1 MTYNLLNFIKVR
13 FYMKKISIFLLLFSF
28 FVTSFSTDVVA
39 LTENE
44 NLFNENINFEQ
55 GTLKAEVL
63 KAETEESEEGRMKYR
78 QKLQIKIISDQ
89 YAGKIMEI
97 ENNIMRNSIFGEKLL
112 EAGDRILLAAF
123 YENGELVEA
132 HFQDL
137 LRERGLI
144 YLGLLT
150 LFLLLVIARR
160 QGVRTIIALLLTMG
174 IIFFYLIPQIAEGA
188 APIQTAVLTSL
199 VLIIIIQG
207 IIGGF
212 KIKSLAAII
221 GTAAGVICAGALAY
235 IFGQIVELSGLSSE
249 EARLLIGSEL
259 DFDPEGI
266 LFAGIII
273 GSLGAVTDVAMS
285 IASVAESTW
294 QNSRD
299 LSIKKLYKIGI
310 QVGRDIIGTMS
321 NTLIL
326 AYAGSSLSLFIL
338 FYHFSD
344 GWVELVN
351 MDLVA
356 TEIIR
361 GLAGTVGLIITIPI
375 TAFTAA
381 VLYHKFGS
389 DKN

>member
-1 MTYNLLNFIKVR
+1 
-13 FYMKKISIFLLLFSF
+13 MKKTFIFLILFSLLL
-28 FVTSFSTDVVA
+28 TLFSPGLLA
-39 LTENE
+39 QTENE
-44 NLFNENINFEQ
+44 DLFNENITFEE
-55 GTLKAEVL
+55 GTLKAEILQV
-63 KAETEESEEGRMKYR
+63 ETEEFEEGRIKYS
-78 QKLQIKIISDQ
+78 QNLQIEIISDQ
-89 YAGKIMEI
+89 YSGEIMEI
-97 ENNIMRNSIFGEKLL
+97 ENNIMRNSIYGEHLL
-112 EAGDRILLAAF
+112 ETGDRILLAAF
-123 YENGELVEA
+123 YENGELVEV

-144 YLGLLT
+144 YLGALT
-150 LFLLLVIARR
+150 LILLLIIAKK

-235 IFGQIVELSGLSSE
+235 IFGNLVELSGLSSE
-249 EARLLIGSEL
+249 EARLLLGSEL
-259 DFDPEGI
+259 NFDPKGI

-285 IASVAESTW
+285 IASVTESTW
-294 QNSRD
+294 QNSRK
-299 LSIKKLYKIGI
+299 LSIGKLYKIGL

-344 GWVELVN
+344 GWIELVN

-375 TAFTAA
+375 TAFSAA
-381 VLYHKFGS
+381 VLYHKFDS
-389 DKN
+389 EKN

>member
-1 MTYNLLNFIKVR
+1 MKRVFLIILLTCLFVFI
-13 FYMKKISIFLLLFSF
+13 ITSPIFAQ
-28 FVTSFSTDVVA
+28 TGD
-39 LTENE
+39 ED
-44 NLFNENINFEQ
+44 LFNENVDFEE

-63 KAETEESEEGRMKYR
+63 EVETEEFDQGRIKYN
-78 QKLQIKIISDQ
+78 QNLKIEIISEK
-89 YAGKIMEI
+89 YNEEIMEL
-97 ENNIMRNSIFGEKLL
+97 ENNIMRDSIYGENLL
-112 EAGDRILLAAF
+112 KSGDRILLTAF
-123 YENGELVEA
+123 YEDGELVDLQ
-132 HFQDL
+132 FQDL

-144 YLGLLT
+144 YLGALT
-150 LFLLLVIARR
+150 LILLLIIARK
-160 QGVRTIIALLLTMG
+160 QGVRTIVALLLTMG
-174 IIFFYLIPQIAEGA
+174 IIFFYLIPAIAEGA
-188 APIQTAVLTSL
+188 PPIQTAILTSL
-199 VLIIIIQG
+199 VLVVVIQG

-212 KIKSLAAII
+212 TIKSLAAII
-221 GTAAGVICAGALAY
+221 GTAAGVICAGILAY
-235 IFGQIVELSGLSSE
+235 IFGQLVQLSGLNSE
-249 EARLLIGSEL
+249 EARLLLGSEL
-259 DFDPEGI
+259 NFDPKGI

-294 QNSRD
+294 KNNKN
-299 LSIKKLYKIGI
+299 LSLADLYKIGM

-344 GWVELVN
+344 GWIELVN

-375 TAFTAA
+375 TAFSAA
-381 VLYHKFGS
+381 VLYKKMGS
-389 DKN
+389 K

>member
-1 MTYNLLNFIKVR
+1 
-13 FYMKKISIFLLLFSF
+13 MKKLFILLILSCLFIS
-28 FVTSFSTDVVA
+28 SFSASVFA
-39 LTENE
+39 QTENE
-44 NLFNENINFEQ
+44 DLFNQNINFEE
-55 GTLKAEVL
+55 GTLKAEVIEV
-63 KAETEESEEGRMKYR
+63 KTEEFEEGRIKYR
-78 QKLQIKIISDQ
+78 QDLKIEIISDQ
-89 YAGKIMEI
+89 YSGEIMEI
-97 ENNIMRNSIFGEKLL
+97 ENNIMRNSIYGEHLL
-112 EAGDRILLAAF
+112 KAGDRILLAAF

-144 YLGLLT
+144 YLGLLA
-150 LFLLLVIARR
+150 LLLLLIIAKK
-160 QGVRTIIALLLTMG
+160 QGLRTIVALLLTMG
-174 IIFFYLIPQIAEGA
+174 IIFFYLIPEIAEGA

-221 GTAAGVICAGALAY
+221 GTAAGVICAGLLAY
-235 IFGQIVELSGLSSE
+235 IFGRLVELSGLSSE
-249 EARLLIGSEL
+249 EARLLLGSEL
-259 DFDPEGI
+259 NFDPKGI

-294 QNSRD
+294 QNSRNM
-299 LSIKKLYKIGI
+299 SIWDLYKIGL

-344 GWVELVN
+344 GWIELVN

-361 GLAGTVGLIITIPI
+361 GLAGTIGLIITIPI
-375 TAFTAA
+375 TAFSAA
-381 VLYHKFGS
+381 VLYHKLDS
-389 DKN
+389 ESK

>member
-1 MTYNLLNFIKVR
+1 MKRIVLIILLGCLLVSIYNTFI
-13 FYMKKISIFLLLFSF
+13 F
-28 FVTSFSTDVVA
+28 A
-39 LTENE
+39 QAENE
-44 NLFNENINFEQ
+44 DLFNQNIDFEQ

-63 KAETEESEEGRMKYR
+63 EVETEGFKEGRIKYS
-78 QKLQIKIISDQ
+78 QDLQIEIFSEPYSGEIR
-89 YAGKIMEI
+89 EI
-97 ENNIMRNSIFGEKLL
+97 ENNIMRNSIYGENLL
-112 EAGDRILLAAF
+112 EEGDRILLAAF
-123 YENGELVEA
+123 YENGELVDVQ
-132 HFQDL
+132 FQDL

-144 YLGLLT
+144 YLGALT
-150 LFLLLVIARR
+150 LVLLLIIAKR
-160 QGVRTIIALLLTMG
+160 QGVRTITALLLTMG

-199 VLIIIIQG
+199 VLIVIIQG

-212 KIKSLAAII
+212 RIKSLAAII
-221 GTAAGVICAGALAY
+221 GTAAGVICAGVLAY
-235 IFGQIVELSGLSSE
+235 VFGQLVELSGLSSE
-249 EARLLIGSEL
+249 EARLLLGSEL
-259 DFDPEGI
+259 NFDPEGI

-285 IASVAESTW
+285 IASVAETTW
-294 QNSRD
+294 KNSKK
-299 LSIKKLYKIGI
+299 LSISRLYKIGL

-338 FYHFSD
+338 FYHFSE
-344 GWVELVN
+344 GWVELIN

-375 TAFTAA
+375 TAFSAA
-381 VLYHKFGS
+381 VLYNKLDS
-389 DKN
+389 E

>member
-1 MTYNLLNFIKVR
+1 
-13 FYMKKISIFLLLFSF
+13 MKKLFYLLLLFSISLILF
-28 FVTSFSTDVVA
+28 TTVISAQTDTEDPFNQNISF
-39 LTENE
+39 EE
-44 NLFNENINFEQ
+44 
-55 GTLKAEVL
+55 GTLKGKILEV
-63 KAETEESEEGRMKYR
+63 ETEAFEEGRIKYR
-78 QKLQIKIISDQ
+78 QNLKVEITSEE
-89 YAGKIMEI
+89 YSGETMEI
-97 ENNIMRNSIFGEKLL
+97 ENNIMRNSIYGEHLL
-112 EAGDRILLAAF
+112 ETGDRILLAAF
-123 YENGELVEA
+123 YENGELVEV

-150 LFLLLVIARR
+150 LLLLLIIAKK
-160 QGVRTIIALLLTMG
+160 QGVRTILALLLTMG

-199 VLIIIIQG
+199 VLIVIIQG
-207 IIGGF
+207 IIGGLTV
-212 KIKSLAAII
+212 KSLAAII
-221 GTAAGVICAGALAY
+221 GTAAGVICAGILAY
-235 IFGQIVELSGLSSE
+235 VFGQLVELSGLSSE

-259 DFDPEGI
+259 EFDPKGI

-294 QNSRD
+294 ENSKS
-299 LSIKKLYKIGI
+299 LSTAKLYKIGL

-344 GWVELVN
+344 GWIELVN

-375 TAFTAA
+375 TAFSAA
-381 VLYHKFGS
+381 VLYKKIGS
-389 DKN
+389 K

>member
-1 MTYNLLNFIKVR
+1 MKRILTY
-13 FYMKKISIFLLLFSF
+13 LLLFSF
-28 FVTSFSTDVVA
+28 LFIVFSTSVFA
-39 LTENE
+39 QTED
-44 NLFNENINFEQ
+44 INFEER
-55 GTLKAEVL
+55 TLKAKILE
-63 KAETEESEEGRMKYR
+63 ENTEEFEEGRIKYR
-78 QKLQIKIISDQ
+78 QQLTVEIISEQ
-89 YAGKIMEI
+89 HFGEVIEI
-97 ENNIMRNSIFGEKLL
+97 ENNIMRNSIYGEHLL
-112 EAGDRILLAAF
+112 DVGDRIILAAF
-123 YENGELVEA
+123 YENGELFEA

-144 YLGLLT
+144 YLGILT
-150 LFLLLVIARR
+150 FFLLLIIAKK
-160 QGVRTIIALLLTMG
+160 QGIRTIIALLLTMG

-212 KIKSLAAII
+212 KIKSIAAII
-221 GTAAGVICAGALAY
+221 GTAAGVICAGVLAY
-235 IFGQIVELSGLSSE
+235 IFGNLVELSGLSSE
-249 EARLLIGSEL
+249 EARLLLGSEL
-259 DFDPEGI
+259 DFDPKGI

-285 IASVAESTW
+285 IASVTESTW
-294 QNSRD
+294 QTSQKM
-299 LSIKKLYKIGI
+299 SIKELYKIGL

-338 FYHFSD
+338 FYHFSG
-344 GWVELVN
+344 GWIELVN

-375 TAFTAA
+375 TAFSAA
-381 VLYHKFGS
+381 VLYNKFDS
-389 DKN
+389 K

>member
-1 MTYNLLNFIKVR
+1 V
-13 FYMKKISIFLLLFSF
+13 
-28 FVTSFSTDVVA
+28 
-39 LTENE
+39 
-44 NLFNENINFEQ
+44 
-55 GTLKAEVL
+55 
-63 KAETEESEEGRMKYR
+63 ETEAFEEGRIKYR
-78 QKLQIKIISDQ
+78 QNLKVEITSEE
-89 YAGKIMEI
+89 YSGETMEI
-97 ENNIMRNSIFGEKLL
+97 ENNIMRNSIYGEHLL
-112 EAGDRILLAAF
+112 ETGDRILLAAF
-123 YENGELVEA
+123 YENGELVEV

-150 LFLLLVIARR
+150 LLLLLIIAKK
-160 QGVRTIIALLLTMG
+160 QGVRTILALLLTMG

-199 VLIIIIQG
+199 VLIVIIQG
-207 IIGGF
+207 IIGGLTV
-212 KIKSLAAII
+212 KSLAAII
-221 GTAAGVICAGALAY
+221 GTAAGVICAGILAY
-235 IFGQIVELSGLSSE
+235 VFGQLVELSGLSSE

-259 DFDPEGI
+259 EFDPKGI

-294 QNSRD
+294 ENSKS
-299 LSIKKLYKIGI
+299 LSTAKLYKIGL

-344 GWVELVN
+344 GWIELVN

-375 TAFTAA
+375 TAFSAA
-381 VLYHKFGS
+381 VLYKKIGS
-389 DKN
+389 K

>member
-1 MTYNLLNFIKVR
+1 
-13 FYMKKISIFLLLFSF
+13 MKKIVIFLLILITLFSA
-28 FVTSFSTDVVA
+28 VLSAQTD
-39 LTENE
+39 NE
-44 NLFNENINFEQ
+44 DLFNENITFEER
-55 GTLKAEVL
+55 TLKAEVL
-63 KAETEESEEGRMKYR
+63 QAETEEFKEGRIKYR
-78 QKLQIKIISDQ
+78 QNLEVEIISDQ
-89 YAGKIMEI
+89 HSGEIIKI
-97 ENNIMRNSIFGEKLL
+97 ENNIMRSSIYGEHLL

-123 YENGELVEA
+123 YENGALVEA

-144 YLGLLT
+144 YLGLLA
-150 LFLLLVIARR
+150 LALLLIIAKK
-160 QGVRTIIALLLTMG
+160 QGLRTIIALLLTMG

-199 VLIIIIQG
+199 VLIVIIQG

-221 GTAAGVICAGALAY
+221 GTAAGVICAGLLAY
-235 IFGQIVELSGLSSE
+235 VFGRLVELSGLSSE
-249 EARLLIGSEL
+249 EARLLLGSEL
-259 DFDPEGI
+259 NFDPKGI

-294 QNSRD
+294 QNSRKQ
-299 LSIKKLYKIGI
+299 SIWSLYKIGL

-361 GLAGTVGLIITIPI
+361 GLAGTVGLIITIPV
-375 TAFTAA
+375 TAFSAA
-381 VLYHKFGS
+381 FLYHKFAS
-389 DKN
+389 DNN

>member
-1 MTYNLLNFIKVR
+1 MR
-13 FYMKKISIFLLLFSF
+13 FQ
-28 FVTSFSTDVVA
+28 
-39 LTENE
+39 NE
-44 NLFNENINFEQ
+44 DLYNENINFEEEN
-55 GTLKAEVL
+55 LKAKILQV
-63 KAETEESEEGRMKYR
+63 ETEEFEEGRIKYR
-78 QKLQIKIISDQ
+78 QNLQIEIISEQ
-89 YAGKIMEI
+89 HSGEIMEM
-97 ENNIMRNSIFGEKLL
+97 ENNIMRNSIFGEHLL

-123 YENGELVEA
+123 YKNGELVEV

-144 YLGLLT
+144 YLGVLI
-150 LFLLLVIARR
+150 LLLLLIIAKK
-160 QGVRTIIALLLTMG
+160 QGIRTIIALLLTMG

-199 VLIIIIQG
+199 VLIVIIQG

-212 KIKSLAAII
+212 TIKALAAII
-221 GTAAGVICAGALAY
+221 GTAAGVICAGVLAY
-235 IFGQIVELSGLSSE
+235 IFGNLVELSGLSSE
-249 EARLLIGSEL
+249 EARLLLGSEL
-259 DFDPEGI
+259 SFDPKGI

-294 QNSRD
+294 QNSKK
-299 LSIKKLYKIGI
+299 LSIKQLYKIGL
-310 QVGRDIIGTMS
+310 QVGRDIIGTMA

-344 GWVELVN
+344 GWIELVN

-375 TAFTAA
+375 TAFSAA
-381 VLYHKFGS
+381 ILYHRFDS
-389 DKN
+389 E

>member
-1 MTYNLLNFIKVR
+1 
-13 FYMKKISIFLLLFSF
+13 MKKIFIFLLVFITLFSA
-28 FVTSFSTDVVA
+28 VLSAQTD
-39 LTENE
+39 NE
-44 NLFNENINFEQ
+44 DLFNENITFEER
-55 GTLKAEVL
+55 TLKAEVL
-63 KAETEESEEGRMKYR
+63 QAETEEFAEGRIKYR
-78 QKLQIKIISDQ
+78 QNLEVEIISDQ
-89 YAGKIMEI
+89 YSGKIIET
-97 ENNIMRNSIFGEKLL
+97 ENNIMRNSIYGEHLL

-144 YLGLLT
+144 YLGLLA
-150 LFLLLVIARR
+150 LFLLLIIAKK
-160 QGVRTIIALLLTMG
+160 QGLRTIIALLLTMG

-221 GTAAGVICAGALAY
+221 GTAAGVICAGLLAY
-235 IFGQIVELSGLSSE
+235 IFGRLVELSGLSSE
-249 EARLLIGSEL
+249 EARLLLGSEL
-259 DFDPEGI
+259 NFDPKGI

-294 QNSRD
+294 ENSRE
-299 LSIKKLYKIGI
+299 LSLWKLYKIGL

-361 GLAGTVGLIITIPI
+361 GLAGTVGLIVTIPI
-375 TAFTAA
+375 TAFSAA
-381 VLYHKFGS
+381 FLYHKLDT
-389 DKN
+389 DK

>member
-1 MTYNLLNFIKVR
+1 MKRVFLIILLTGLFVFI
-13 FYMKKISIFLLLFSF
+13 ITSPIFAQ
-28 FVTSFSTDVVA
+28 TGGED
-39 LTENE
+39 
-44 NLFNENINFEQ
+44 LFNENVDFEE

-63 KAETEESEEGRMKYR
+63 EVETEEFDQGRIKYN
-78 QKLQIKIISDQ
+78 QNLKIEIISEK
-89 YAGKIMEI
+89 YNGEIMEI
-97 ENNIMRNSIFGEKLL
+97 ENNIMRDSIYGENLL
-112 EAGDRILLAAF
+112 KSGDRILLAAF
-123 YENGELVEA
+123 YEDGELVDLQ
-132 HFQDL
+132 FQDL

-144 YLGLLT
+144 YLGALT
-150 LFLLLVIARR
+150 LILLLIIARK
-160 QGVRTIIALLLTMG
+160 QGVRTIVALLLTMG
-174 IIFFYLIPQIAEGA
+174 IIFFYLIPAIAEGA
-188 APIQTAVLTSL
+188 PPIQTAILTSL
-199 VLIIIIQG
+199 VLVVVIQG

-212 KIKSLAAII
+212 TIKSLAAII
-221 GTAAGVICAGALAY
+221 GTAAGVICAGILAY
-235 IFGQIVELSGLSSE
+235 IFGQLVQLSGLNSE
-249 EARLLIGSEL
+249 EARLLLGSEL
-259 DFDPEGI
+259 NFDPKGI

-294 QNSRD
+294 KNNKN
-299 LSIKKLYKIGI
+299 LSLADLYKIGM

-344 GWVELVN
+344 GWIELVN

-375 TAFTAA
+375 TAFSAA
-381 VLYHKFGS
+381 VLYKKMGS
-389 DKN
+389 K

>member
-1 MTYNLLNFIKVR
+1 
-13 FYMKKISIFLLLFSF
+13 MKKIIIFLLILITTLVF
-28 FVTSFSTDVVA
+28 FTTNILA
-39 LTENE
+39 QTENE
-44 NLFNENINFEQ
+44 DLYNENVSFEE
-55 GTLKAEVL
+55 GSLKAVVLEVNT
-63 KAETEESEEGRMKYR
+63 KEFPEGRIKYR
-78 QKLQIKIISDQ
+78 QDVKIEIFSDQ
-89 YAGKIMEI
+89 YSGRIMEI
-97 ENNIMRNSIFGEKLL
+97 ENNIMRNSIYGENLL
-112 EAGDRILLAAF
+112 EKGDRILLAAF

-144 YLGLLT
+144 YLGIMALI
-150 LFLLLVIARR
+150 LLLIIAKK
-160 QGVRTIIALLLTMG
+160 QGVRTILALLLTMV
-174 IIFFYLIPQIAEGA
+174 IIFFYLIPQISEGA

-199 VLIIIIQG
+199 VLIVIIQG
-207 IIGGF
+207 IIGGLT
-212 KIKSLAAII
+212 IKSLAAII
-221 GTAAGVICAGALAY
+221 GTTAGVICAGILAY
-235 IFGQIVELSGLSSE
+235 IFGQLVELSGLSSE
-249 EARLLIGSEL
+249 EARLLLGSEL
-259 DFDPEGI
+259 NFDPKGI

-294 QNSRD
+294 QNSGE
-299 LSIKKLYKIGI
+299 LSIIKLYKIGL
-310 QVGRDIIGTMS
+310 QVGRYIIGTMS

-361 GLAGTVGLIITIPI
+361 GLAGTIGLIITIPI
-375 TAFTAA
+375 TAFSAA
-381 VLYHKFGS
+381 VLYKKFGS
-389 DKN
+389 R

>member
-1 MTYNLLNFIKVR
+1 MKRVFLIILLTCLFVFI
-13 FYMKKISIFLLLFSF
+13 ITSPIFAQTGGEDLF
-28 FVTSFSTDVVA
+28 D
-39 LTENE
+39 ENVD
-44 NLFNENINFEQ
+44 FEE

-63 KAETEESEEGRMKYR
+63 EVETEEFDQGRIKYN
-78 QKLQIKIISDQ
+78 QNLKIEIISEK
-89 YAGKIMEI
+89 YNGEIMEI
-97 ENNIMRNSIFGEKLL
+97 ENNIMRDSIYGENLL
-112 EAGDRILLAAF
+112 KSGDRILLAAF
-123 YENGELVEA
+123 YEDGELVDLQ
-132 HFQDL
+132 FQDL

-144 YLGLLT
+144 YLGALT
-150 LFLLLVIARR
+150 LILLLIIARK
-160 QGVRTIIALLLTMG
+160 QGVRTIVALLLTME
-174 IIFFYLIPQIAEGA
+174 IIFFYLIPAIAEGA
-188 APIQTAVLTSL
+188 PPIQTAILTSL
-199 VLIIIIQG
+199 VLVVVIQG

-212 KIKSLAAII
+212 TIKSLAAII
-221 GTAAGVICAGALAY
+221 GTASGVICAGILAY
-235 IFGQIVELSGLSSE
+235 IFGQLVQLSGLNSE
-249 EARLLIGSEL
+249 EARLLLGSEL
-259 DFDPEGI
+259 NFDPKGI

-294 QNSRD
+294 KNNKN
-299 LSIKKLYKIGI
+299 LSLADLYKIGM

-344 GWVELVN
+344 GWIELVN

-375 TAFTAA
+375 TAFSAA
-381 VLYHKFGS
+381 VLYKKMGS
-389 DKN
+389 K

>member
-1 MTYNLLNFIKVR
+1 
-13 FYMKKISIFLLLFSF
+13 MKKTLAFLLLFSLIF
-28 FVTSFSTDVVA
+28 ILFSTSVFA
-39 LTENE
+39 QTENK
-44 NLFNENINFEQ
+44 NLFNENINFEERA
-55 GTLKAEVL
+55 LKAKIL
-63 KAETEESEEGRMKYR
+63 KEKTEEFEEGRIKYR
-78 QKLQIKIISDQ
+78 QQLEVEFISDQ
-89 YAGKIMEI
+89 HFGEILEI
-97 ENNIMRNSIFGEKLL
+97 ENNIMRNSIYGEHLL
-112 EAGDRILLAAF
+112 DIGDKILLAAF

-144 YLGLLT
+144 YLGLIT
-150 LFLLLVIARR
+150 LFLLLIIAKK

-199 VLIIIIQG
+199 VLIVIIQG

-235 IFGQIVELSGLSSE
+235 IFGNLVELSGLSSE
-249 EARLLIGSEL
+249 EARLLLGSEL
-259 DFDPEGI
+259 NFEPKGI

-285 IASVAESTW
+285 IASVTESTW
-294 QNSRD
+294 QTSQK
-299 LSIKKLYKIGI
+299 LSIRDLYKIGL

-344 GWVELVN
+344 GWIELIN

-375 TAFTAA
+375 TAFSAA
-381 VLYHKFGS
+381 VLYNKFDS
-389 DKN
+389 K

>member
-1 MTYNLLNFIKVR
+1 
-13 FYMKKISIFLLLFSF
+13 MKKLLVLLFLFSLLVF
-28 FVTSFSTDVVA
+28 SFSPVIFSQ
-39 LTENE
+39 TENQD
-44 NLFNENINFEQ
+44 LFNENVKFEE
-55 GTLKAEVL
+55 GTLKAEIL
-63 KAETEESEEGRMKYR
+63 AAETEVFEEGRIKYR
-78 QKLQIKIISDQ
+78 QKLEVEIISDQ
-89 YAGKIMEI
+89 YSGNIMEI
-97 ENNIMRNSIFGEKLL
+97 ENNIMRNSIYGEHLL

-144 YLGLLT
+144 YLGLLA
-150 LFLLLVIARR
+150 LLLLLIIAKK
-160 QGVRTIIALLLTMG
+160 QGLRTIIALLLTMG

-188 APIQTAVLTSL
+188 PPIQTAVLTSL

-207 IIGGF
+207 IIGGL

-221 GTAAGVICAGALAY
+221 GTAAGVICAGFLAY
-235 IFGQIVELSGLSSE
+235 VFGRIVELSGLSSE
-249 EARLLIGSEL
+249 EARLLLGSEL
-259 DFDPEGI
+259 KFDPKGI

-294 QNSRD
+294 QNSRKM
-299 LSIKKLYKIGI
+299 STWKLYKTGL

-344 GWVELVN
+344 GWIELVN

-375 TAFTAA
+375 TAFSAA
-381 VLYHKFGS
+381 LLYHKLDS
-389 DKN
+389 EK

>member
-1 MTYNLLNFIKVR
+1 
-13 FYMKKISIFLLLFSF
+13 MKRMFIFLLLFITF
-28 FVTSFSTDVVA
+28 FAVTVSAQTD
-39 LTENE
+39 NE
-44 NLFNENINFEQ
+44 ELFNENVSFEE

-63 KAETEESEEGRMKYR
+63 QTETEEFAEGRIKYR
-78 QKLQIKIISDQ
+78 QNLEVKIISEQ
-89 YAGKIMEI
+89 YAGEIMEI
-97 ENNIMRNSIFGEKLL
+97 ENNIMRNSIYGEHLL
-112 EAGDRILLAAF
+112 EAGDRVLLAAF

-144 YLGLLT
+144 YLGFLALI
-150 LFLLLVIARR
+150 LLLIIAKK
-160 QGVRTIIALLLTMG
+160 QGLRTIIALLLTMG

-188 APIQTAVLTSL
+188 PPIQTAVLTSL

-207 IIGGF
+207 IIGGY

-221 GTAAGVICAGALAY
+221 GTAAGVISAGLLAY
-235 IFGQIVELSGLSSE
+235 IFGRLVELSGLSSE
-249 EARLLIGSEL
+249 EARLLLGSEL
-259 DFDPEGI
+259 KFDPKGI

-294 QNSRD
+294 QNSRK
-299 LSIKKLYKIGI
+299 LTRWKLYKIGL

-361 GLAGTVGLIITIPI
+361 GLAGTVGLIITIPV
-375 TAFTAA
+375 TAFSAA
-381 VLYHKFGS
+381 LLYHKLGS

>member
-1 MTYNLLNFIKVR
+1 
-13 FYMKKISIFLLLFSF
+13 MKKLFAFLFLFSLLFIL
-28 FVTSFSTDVVA
+28 FSTSVFA
-39 LTENE
+39 QTENE
-44 NLFNENINFEQ
+44 NLFNENINFEER
-55 GTLKAEVL
+55 TLKAKIL
-63 KAETEESEEGRMKYR
+63 KEKTEEFEEGRIKYR
-78 QKLQIKIISDQ
+78 QQLEVEIISDQ
-89 YAGKIMEI
+89 HFGEILEI
-97 ENNIMRNSIFGEKLL
+97 ENNIMRNSIYGEHLL
-112 EAGDRILLAAF
+112 DIGDKILLAAF

-144 YLGLLT
+144 YLGLIT
-150 LFLLLVIARR
+150 LFLLLIIAKK

-199 VLIIIIQG
+199 VLIVIIQG

-235 IFGQIVELSGLSSE
+235 IFGNLVELSGLSSE
-249 EARLLIGSEL
+249 EARLLLGSEL
-259 DFDPEGI
+259 NFEPKGI

-285 IASVAESTW
+285 IASVTESTW
-294 QNSRD
+294 QTSQK
-299 LSIKKLYKIGI
+299 LSIRDLYKIGL

-344 GWVELVN
+344 GWIELVN

-375 TAFTAA
+375 TAFSAA
-381 VLYHKFGS
+381 VLYNKFDS
-389 DKN
+389 K

>member
-1 MTYNLLNFIKVR
+1 
-13 FYMKKISIFLLLFSF
+13 MKKIFIILILFSLLI
-28 FVTSFSTDVVA
+28 TPFSTDLFA
-39 LTENE
+39 QADNKD
-44 NLFNENINFEQ
+44 LFNENITFEE
-55 GTLKAEVL
+55 GTLKAEIL
-63 KAETEESEEGRMKYR
+63 QIKTEASEDGRIKYR
-78 QKLQIKIISDQ
+78 QNLQIKIISDQ
-89 YAGKIMEI
+89 YSGEIMEM
-97 ENNIMRNSIFGEKLL
+97 ENNIMRNSIYGEHLL

-123 YENGELVEA
+123 YENGELVEV

-144 YLGLLT
+144 YLGILT
-150 LFLLLVIARR
+150 LLLLLIIARK
-160 QGVRTIIALLLTMG
+160 QGIRTIIALLLTMA
-174 IIFFYLIPQIAEGA
+174 IIFFYLIPQISKGA

-207 IIGGF
+207 IIGGL

-221 GTAAGVICAGALAY
+221 GTAAGVICAGVLAY
-235 IFGQIVELSGLSSE
+235 IFGNLVELSGLSSE
-249 EARLLIGSEL
+249 EARLLLGSEL
-259 DFDPEGI
+259 NFDPKGI

-294 QNSRD
+294 QNSSE
-299 LSIKKLYKIGI
+299 LSIGKLYKIGL

-338 FYHFSD
+338 FYHFSS

-375 TAFTAA
+375 TAFAAA
-381 VLYHKFGS
+381 VLYHKFDS
-389 DKN
+389 E

>member
-1 MTYNLLNFIKVR
+1 
-13 FYMKKISIFLLLFSF
+13 MKKLFSLFILVSMFICF
-28 FVTSFSTDVVA
+28 FSPVLFSQTVTEDP
-39 LTENE
+39 
-44 NLFNENINFEQ
+44 FNENVNFEE

-63 KAETEESEEGRMKYR
+63 EVETKEFEEGRMKYNQNLR
-78 QKLQIKIISDQ
+78 IEIISNQ
-89 YAGKIMEI
+89 YEGEIMEI
-97 ENNIMRNSIFGEKLL
+97 ENNIMRNSIYGEKLL

-123 YENGELVEA
+123 YENGELVDLQ
-132 HFQDL
+132 FQDL

-150 LFLLLVIARR
+150 LLLLLIIARK

-199 VLIIIIQG
+199 VLIVIIQG

-235 IFGQIVELSGLSSE
+235 IFGQLVELSGLSSE

-259 DFDPEGI
+259 DFDPKGI

-299 LSIKKLYKIGI
+299 LSIAKLYKIGL

-344 GWVELVN
+344 GWIELVN

-381 VLYHKFGS
+381 VLYHKFDS
-389 DKN
+389 QKNINKN

>member
-1 MTYNLLNFIKVR
+1 
-13 FYMKKISIFLLLFSF
+13 MKKIFIFLILFALFITLFSTSIF
-28 FVTSFSTDVVA
+28 A
-39 LTENE
+39 QTENE
-44 NLFNENINFEQ
+44 DLFNENITFEER
-55 GTLKAEVL
+55 TLKAKIL
-63 KAETEESEEGRMKYR
+63 KVETEEFEEGRIKYR
-78 QKLQIKIISDQ
+78 QQLEVEIISDQ
-89 YAGKIMEI
+89 HSGEIMEI
-97 ENNIMRNSIFGEKLL
+97 ENNIMRNSIYGEHLL
-112 EAGDRILLAAF
+112 NEGDGILLAAF

-137 LRERGLI
+137 LREKGLI
-144 YLGLLT
+144 YLGVLT
-150 LFLLLVIARR
+150 LFLLLIIAKK
-160 QGVRTIIALLLTMG
+160 QGIRTIIALLLTMG
-174 IIFFYLIPQIAEGA
+174 IIFFYLIPEIAEGA

-199 VLIIIIQG
+199 VLIVIIQG

-235 IFGQIVELSGLSSE
+235 IFGNLVELSGLSSE
-249 EARLLIGSEL
+249 EARLLLGSEL
-259 DFDPEGI
+259 NFDPKGI

-294 QNSRD
+294 QNSKK
-299 LSIKKLYKIGI
+299 LSLGKLYKIGL

-338 FYHFSD
+338 FYHFSG
-344 GWVELVN
+344 GWIELVN

-375 TAFTAA
+375 TAFSAA
-381 VLYHKFGS
+381 VLYHKFDS
-389 DKN
+389 E

>member
-1 MTYNLLNFIKVR
+1 MKRVFLIILLTCLFVFI
-13 FYMKKISIFLLLFSF
+13 ITSPIFAQ
-28 FVTSFSTDVVA
+28 TGGED
-39 LTENE
+39 
-44 NLFNENINFEQ
+44 LFNENVDFEE

-63 KAETEESEEGRMKYR
+63 EVETEEFDQGRIKYN
-78 QKLQIKIISDQ
+78 QNLKIEIISEK
-89 YAGKIMEI
+89 YNGEIMEI
-97 ENNIMRNSIFGEKLL
+97 ENNIMRDSIYGENLL
-112 EAGDRILLAAF
+112 KSGDRILLAAF
-123 YENGELVEA
+123 YEDGELVDLQ
-132 HFQDL
+132 FQDL

-144 YLGLLT
+144 YLGALT
-150 LFLLLVIARR
+150 LILLLIIARK
-160 QGVRTIIALLLTMG
+160 QGVRTIVALLLTMG
-174 IIFFYLIPQIAEGA
+174 IIFFYLIPAIAEGA
-188 APIQTAVLTSL
+188 PPIQTAILTSL
-199 VLIIIIQG
+199 VLVVVIQG

-212 KIKSLAAII
+212 TIKSLAAII
-221 GTAAGVICAGALAY
+221 GTAAGVICAGILAY
-235 IFGQIVELSGLSSE
+235 IFGQLVQLSGLNSE
-249 EARLLIGSEL
+249 EARLLLGSEL
-259 DFDPEGI
+259 NFDPKGI

-294 QNSRD
+294 KNSKN
-299 LSIKKLYKIGI
+299 LSLADLYKIGM

-344 GWVELVN
+344 GWIELVN

-375 TAFTAA
+375 TAFSAA
-381 VLYHKFGS
+381 VLYKKMGS
-389 DKN
+389 K